1 MAAAKKEKLPSVEI
15 GILGGTGFYEIEGI
29 ERIEEVKFETPF
41 GKTSDAF
48 IIGSLEGRRVA
59 FLNRHGRGHKILP
72 SKINYRANIY
82 GFKMLGVERVISV
95 NSVGSL
101 KEQIKPRDI
110 VFSDQFFDRTH
121 RENSFFGEG
130 ITAHVSLAYPVC
142 PDLSRVLFN
151 TGEELNL
158 RVHQGGTYICIEG
171 PAFSSR
177 AESNIYRSWDCSVI
191 GMTSAT
197 EAKLCR
203 EAELCYATMNL
214 VCDYDAW
221 HEVEE
226 PVTVEMV
233 LESMNQNIYSAKA
246 IIKKAVASLSPQ
258 RESRC
263 ECDRALKN
271 CIVTQ
276 PGSIPEESKE
286 KLRYIIEKYIKGNE
300 EV

>member
-1 MAAAKKEKLPSVEI
+1 MAVAKNEKLPRVEI
-15 GILGGTGFYEIEGI
+15 GILGGTGFYKIEGI
-29 ERIEEVKFETPF
+29 ENIEEVKFETPF

-59 FLNRHGRGHKILP
+59 FLSRHGRGHKILP

-82 GFKMLGVERVISV
+82 GFKMLGVERIISV

-101 KEQIKPRDI
+101 KEQMKPGDI

-142 PDLSRVLFN
+142 PDLSGVLFN
-151 TGEELNL
+151 TGEELKL
-158 RVHQGGTYICIEG
+158 RVHKGGTYICIEG

-191 GMTSAT
+191 GMTNAT

-221 HEVEE
+221 HEAEE
-226 PVTVEMV
+226 PVTTEMV
-233 LESMNQNIYSAKA
+233 LESMNQNIHSAKA

-263 ECDRALKN
+263 ECDQALKN

-276 PGSIPEESKE
+276 PDSIPEESKK

-300 EV
+300 ET

>member
-1 MAAAKKEKLPSVEI
+1 MAAENKQKLPRVVI

-29 ERIEEVKFETPF
+29 ESIEEVKVETPF

-48 IIGSLEGRRVA
+48 IIGSLERKKVA

-82 GFKMLGVERVISV
+82 GFKMLGVERIISV

-101 KEQIKPRDI
+101 EEKIKPRDI

-130 ITAHVSLAYPVC
+130 IAAHVSLAQPVC
-142 PDLSRVLFN
+142 ADLSGILFKS
-151 TGEELNL
+151 GKELEL

-171 PAFSSR
+171 PSFSTK
-177 AESNIYRSWDCSVI
+177 AESNIYRSWGCSVI

-203 EAELCYATMNL
+203 EAELCYSTMNL

-226 PVTVEMV
+226 PVTIEMI
-233 LESMNQNIYSAKA
+233 LESMNQNIHNAKA
-246 IIKKAVASLSPQ
+246 IIKKSVASLPSQ
-258 RESRC
+258 SESRC
-263 ECDRALKN
+263 DCAQALKN

-276 PGSIPEESKE
+276 PDSISEDSRE
-286 KLRYIIEKYIKGNE
+286 KLRHIIEKYIK
-300 EV
+300 